1 MWIIRRNTQ
10 WQGPLSQTLKSSIS
24 PKLNSF
30 KSSSLMLPIR
40 KSVLLLFEQKRYI
53 YTQIQIISK
62 KVLFLKLIYY
72 LRCNSEFAHLMKMK
86 KLMVTIPMFSWNR
99 LTLTS
104 VFGLCFE
111 SVHLIFK
118 TQFVSIKFILYYP
131 PLLCF
136 PWYVLSYERTCWP

>member
-10 WQGPLSQTLKSSIS
+10 CQGPLSQTLKSSIS

-40 KSVLLLFEQKRYI
+40 CSYLNRKDIS
-53 YTQIQIISK
+53 TQIQIISK

-72 LRCNSEFAHLMKMK
+72 LRCNSKFAHMMKMK

-99 LTLTS
+99 STLTS
-104 VFGLCFE
+104 VFGLSFE
-111 SVHLIFK
+111 SVHLICK
-118 TQFVSIKFILYYP
+118 TQFVAIKFILYYP
-131 PLLCF
+131 PLICF
-136 PWYVLSYERTCWP
+136 PWYVLSYP